1 MEFSR
6 EGQHTI
12 RCVITEDEIL
22 ELGFTIDEIVSNGAR
37 TQEFMNQIFDLAE
50 QEFETK
56 FDMGIKTVR
65 ADVLPDHT
73 LSLTFSEHPGTDGMM
88 EHIKDIVNGL
98 LSSIPQ
104 KKLEEVK
111 GKMNLADMAGF
122 KAKQPVGEPSKE
134 TEETTKPNDSD
145 THKPQTPQVPM
156 KIVALFAFDEL
167 DTVMRYAKQVKLDNL
182 PFNQLYR
189 FEDAYFLMMD
199 MTNCEE
205 SKVRSLSALTDEYSA
220 DVFVGSEKRAYIY
233 EHGKCILKERAIE
246 QLREV

>member
-6 EGQHTI
+6 DGQHTI

-65 ADVLPDHT
+65 ADILPDHT
-73 LSLTFSEHPGTDGMM
+73 LSLTFSEHPGTEGMM

-111 GKMNLADMAGF
+111 GKMNLADMAGLG
-122 KAKQPVGEPSKE
+122 QNTSVSESKIEE
-134 TEETTKPNDSD
+134 TETTDGKKKAVEPI
-145 THKPQTPQVPM
+145 
-156 KIVALFAFDEL
+156 KIVALFAFEEL
-167 DTVMRYAKQVKLDNL
+167 ETVMRYAKQVKLDNL

-199 MTNCEE
+199 MTGCEE
-205 SKVRSLSALTDEYSA
+205 SEVRSLSALTDEYSA
-220 DVFVGSEKRAYIY
+220 DVFVGSEKRAFIY